1 MEEWRMIK
9 MKITVLVENSTS
21 CRLYGEHGLSVY
33 IEYDGKKYL
42 LDTGASTLFAKNA
55 KELGISLADIDT
67 AFLSHAH
74 YDHSGGFEAF
84 FKENDKA
91 EVYMQ
96 DTSAENCYFRTETGD
111 KYIGIPVQLLEA
123 YKERFHTLHTVCEV
137 EKGVWA
143 VPHSTENLD
152 GMGRRAHMYRKVGD
166 EFIADDFAHEK
177 SIVFETEK
185 GLVIFN
191 SCSHG
196 GIANIVREV
205 QNAFAGKKIYA
216 VIGGFHMMKLSGLD
230 TLGIPV
236 DEVVKVARELKELGV
251 EKVYTGHCTG
261 MIAFEIMKRELGNMV
276 HALNTGCRIEI

>member
-1 MEEWRMIK
+1 

-152 GMGRRAHMYRKVGD
+152 GMGRRAHMYRIVGD
-166 EFIADDFAHEK
+166 EFIADDFAHEQ

-230 TLGIPV
+230 TLGIPL

-261 MIAFEIMKRELGNMV
+261 QKALDLMKPIMGEQLKEIHSGSQWVVLAQSLV
-276 HALNTGCRIEI
+276 

>member
-1 MEEWRMIK
+1 
-9 MKITVLVENSTS
+9 
-21 CRLYGEHGLSVY
+21 
-33 IEYDGKKYL
+33 
-42 LDTGASTLFAKNA
+42 
-55 KELGISLADIDT
+55 
-67 AFLSHAH
+67 
-74 YDHSGGFEAF
+74 
-84 FKENDKA
+84 
-91 EVYMQ
+91 MQ

-137 EKGVWA
+137 EKGVWV

-166 EFIADDFAHEK
+166 EFIADDFAHEQ

-236 DEVVKVARELKELGV
+236 DEVVKVARELKKLGV

-261 MIAFEIMKRELGNMV
+261 MIAFGIMKRELGNMV

>member
-1 MEEWRMIK
+1 
-9 MKITVLVENSTS
+9 MKSFNYTIIDPVGIHARPAGVLVKEA
-21 CRLYGEHGLSVY
+21 
-33 IEYDGKKYL
+33 KKYASAVSVVKGDKKADAKKL
-42 LDTGASTLFAKNA
+42 MVLMGLGVKCGDEVTVEVDGAD
-55 KELGISLADIDT
+55 EDT
-67 AFLSHAH
+67 AVTAL
-74 YDHSGGFEAF
+74 EAF

-96 DTSAENCYFRTETGD
+96 DTSAENCYLRTETGD

-152 GMGRRAHMYRKVGD
+152 GMGRRVHMYRKVGD
-166 EFIADDFAHEK
+166 EFIADDFAHEQ

-230 TLGIPV
+230 TLGIPL

-261 MIAFEIMKRELGNMV
+261 MIAFGIMKRELGNMV